1 MMRASQETGIR
12 STSPRTFC
20 FFSSSPRLLTKVLM
34 SSSPSVSRW
43 KFFSRMS
50 SDSCSMHSRGC
61 QQGPKASGCL
71 PATRT
76 SSWGLRQKCRASL
89 SCGWLLWPPLQRVGS
104 LICRGPRRRDGTI
117 LLELSLPL
125 SLHAQGPRLQLRLP
139 TTTMLGPLAE
149 AGVFT
154 RTAEPDI
161 FQSKKHMSL
170 REYTS
175 LALTLKPK
183 PTPTAHSPTGHGPRA
198 TGPLATPGPR
208 IRVSLRWYATSDRE
222 MAELFERQGPDSSTV

>member
-1 MMRASQETGIR
+1 
-12 STSPRTFC
+12 
-20 FFSSSPRLLTKVLM
+20 M
-34 SSSPSVSRW
+34 SSNPSVSRW

-104 LICRGPRRRDGTI
+104 LICRGPSRRDGTI

-161 FQSKKHMSL
+161 SLSKKHMSYESTRL
-170 REYTS
+170 CPRS
-175 LALTLKPK
+175 NRSQLLQLQRHIPRRN
-183 PTPTAHSPTGHGPRA
+183 GPRA
-198 TGPLATPGPR
+198 RQPRLALGSELACAGMPQATERWPSFSSGRDLINQYCLVCGFFSIKSFSAAPLPFTKM
-208 IRVSLRWYATSDRE
+208 VS
-222 MAELFERQGPDSSTV
+222 P